1 MNKYFLLFIAQQE
14 FPDTN
19 ELIIVEMKKNK
30 VWLSNEKCENIWL
43 FLKMTVWSEVY
54 NAHKNNTCTW
64 NCKRQPYSEKGGVK
78 GGGGGGN
85 STTKTRLYFYIC
97 AMTIV

>member
-1 MNKYFLLFIAQQE
+1 MYHVSYLSNNYSQQE

-78 GGGGGGN
+78 GGRGG
-85 STTKTRLYFYIC
+85 TALQKQDYIF
-97 AMTIV
+97 TFVRWP